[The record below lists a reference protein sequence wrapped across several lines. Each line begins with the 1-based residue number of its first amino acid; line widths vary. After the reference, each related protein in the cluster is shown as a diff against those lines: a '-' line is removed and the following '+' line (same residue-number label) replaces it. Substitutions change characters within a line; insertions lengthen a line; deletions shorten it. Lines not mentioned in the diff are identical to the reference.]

1 MEENKFTGHDSLE
14 LIAQMIQQSKKNMK
28 MATWLSCFPWLSTCF
43 SAGPII
49 LFGLLFGS

>member
-28 MATWLSCFPWLSTCF
+28 V
-43 SAGPII
+43 GNGNI
-49 LFGLLFGS
+49 LLY

>member
-28 MATWLSCFPWLSTCF
+28 VGNGNILLYYGYMALMLSVVVY
-43 SAGPII
+43 
-49 LFGLLFGS
+49 LLLC